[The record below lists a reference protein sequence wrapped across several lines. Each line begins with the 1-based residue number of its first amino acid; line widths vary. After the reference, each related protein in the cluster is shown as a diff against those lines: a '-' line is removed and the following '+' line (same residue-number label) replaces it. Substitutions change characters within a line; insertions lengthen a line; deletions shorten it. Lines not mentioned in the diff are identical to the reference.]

1 MKYLVLECHPG
12 YAVVLDQQGQF
23 LRVANQNFEVGQS
36 VQSVVPMLEEK
47 RSHKPLFRSLAAVAA
62 CLCVLI
68 FGAWQVLIPYGTV
81 RLKINPD
88 IKVTVNRMDYVI
100 DLDPLNTDGRTLLY
114 GYKPGIQKIDQVLDQ
129 LADRAQ
135 SMGFLPENSSIQVT
149 VQSTHKQW
157 QSLTQNR
164 LIAELEGHMGGTVT
178 VLPNPDPIPEDF
190 DDDIDDPD
198 DDDDI
203 DDPDDPEDGDD
214 DTHDPDDP
222 EDDDD
227 DTHDPDDPEDDDDDT
242 HDPDDPEDGD
252 DDTHDPDDP
261 EDDDDDTHDPDDP
274 EDDDDDIHDPDDPE
288 DDETED

>member
-36 VQSVVPMLEEK
+36 VQSVVPMLEET
-47 RSHKPLFRSLAAVAA
+47 RSRKPLFRSLAAVAA

-100 DLDPLNTDGRTLLY
+100 DLDPLNPDGRTLLS
-114 GYKPGIQKIDQVLDQ
+114 GYKPGVQKIDQVLDQ

-135 SMGFLPENSSIQVT
+135 SMGFLPEHGSIQVT

-157 QSLTQNR
+157 QSLTQDR

-190 DDDIDDPD
+190 DEDDDDDLDDPDDDDDDIDDPDEDDDIHDPDEDDDIDDPD

-203 DDPDDPEDGDD
+203 DDPD
-214 DTHDPDDP
+214 
-222 EDDDD
+222 EDDDI
-227 DTHDPDDPEDDDDDT
+227 DDP
-242 HDPDDPEDGD
+242 
-252 DDTHDPDDP
+252 
-261 EDDDDDTHDPDDP
+261 
-274 EDDDDDIHDPDDPE
+274 DDDDDIDDPE
-288 DDETED
+288 DKETED